1 MLRTRNRT
9 TIGSYQDPLSPSV
22 LTQEVRDFIMD
33 DASNFKSHKPCLH
46 YKHTSPAIGFAPN
59 QAFLSGITDSQATLK
74 LLTSLDARL
83 ETLRAPQPKFIRN
96 NQFDL
101 LPFLAEL
108 DDTLSMFSLKFIK
121 SISYGSFTWGI
132 MPFLNDVRAL
142 TDSYKDITLGFEH
155 YVRATLPVE
164 RVESNYRFYNSDLF
178 LDGSGIT
185 GTCLGTARVCAA
197 ATAQLDT
204 AYEKI
209 NRMYFLL
216 DELGAN
222 PDAAAVWDAL
232 PLSFVVDYFVN
243 IGDVLES
250 FHPRGWVDYNWDAY
264 GYHSIKGT
272 FQHDVRDQ
280 AGNNT
285 LLITSGDFYLR
296 SGLRPVT
303 VMSRSNSVV
312 TDVTFKSPSLR
323 QWFNVA
329 YLFTFLG
336 RIL

>member
-1 MLRTRNRT
+1 
-9 TIGSYQDPLSPSV
+9 
-22 LTQEVRDFIMD
+22 MD

-46 YKHTSPAIGFAPN
+46 YKHTSPAIGFAPD
-59 QAFLSGITDSQATLK
+59 QAFLSGITDSQVTLA
-74 LLTSLDARL
+74 LLTSLSERL
-83 ETLRAPQPKFIRN
+83 ESLRAPQPKFIRN

-142 TDSYKDITLGFEH
+142 TDSYKDILLGFE
-155 YVRATLPVE
+155 YYARSTLPVE
-164 RVESNYRFYNSDLF
+164 RIESNYRFYSDNILPLANSR
-178 LDGSGIT
+178 IT
-185 GTCLGTARVCAA
+185 GSCLGEARVVAA

-222 PDAAAVWDAL
+222 PDAAAVWDSL
-232 PLSFVVDYFVN
+232 PLSFVGDYFVN
-243 IGDVLES
+243 IGEVLES
-250 FHPRGWVDYNWDAY
+250 FHPRGWVNYDWSAY
-264 GYHSIKGT
+264 GYTCCKGT
-272 FQHDVRDQ
+272 SMHDVRDLS
-280 AGNNT
+280 GNNS
-285 LLITSGDFYLR
+285 LLVTSGDFYIR

-303 VMSRSNSVV
+303 VMSRSNSTV